1 MVSAWL
7 RSGRIQAMPS
17 GTSCKAFSQWSFP
30 WIRRLRRECVSNGDH
45 GFLVKEHVTPGFM
58 KSGVHVFL
66 VRREMFSEPPALILN
81 RYQEKCY
88 ASGLTLEHV
97 RWHYNDYTIQK
108 KLQKNLHLSRKLLH
122 WPWYVYRRY
131 QFMCSVIVIEFPNV
145 PLVHPGE
152 LYVEQLRW
160 CKGPCFCTIT
170 HRIQVSYKC

>member
-30 WIRRLRRECVSNGDH
+30 WIRRLRREYVSNGDH
-45 GFLVKEHVTPGFM
+45 GFLVFRSIEHLVLWSLELLYFF
-58 KSGVHVFL
+58 V
-66 VRREMFSEPPALILN
+66 VRREMFSEPPTLIVN

-108 KLQKNLHLSRKLLH
+108 TCICLEHCYIGHDMCIRDISLCAVSLSLSSQCAIGS
-122 WPWYVYRRY
+122 P
-131 QFMCSVIVIEFPNV
+131 
-145 PLVHPGE
+145 
-152 LYVEQLRW
+152 RW
-160 CKGPCFCTIT
+160 TLCWATEMM
-170 HRIQVSYKC
+170 

>member
-1 MVSAWL
+1 
-7 RSGRIQAMPS
+7 MPS

-97 RWHYNDYTIQK
+97 R
-108 KLQKNLHLSRKLLH
+108 
-122 WPWYVYRRY
+122 
-131 QFMCSVIVIEFPNV
+131 
-145 PLVHPGE
+145 
-152 LYVEQLRW
+152 
-160 CKGPCFCTIT
+160 
-170 HRIQVSYKC
+170 